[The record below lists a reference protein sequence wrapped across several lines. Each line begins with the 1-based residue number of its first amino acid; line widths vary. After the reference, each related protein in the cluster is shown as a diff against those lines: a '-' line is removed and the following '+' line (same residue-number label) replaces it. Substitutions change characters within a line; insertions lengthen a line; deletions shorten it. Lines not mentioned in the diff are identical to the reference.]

1 MDDRAKGDVCKPKAH
16 VAGGLLG
23 SCKVYL
29 QGEADDYLRALESAV
44 VNKTRRIVELEQ
56 ALADVRRQL
65 GRERGLR

>member
-1 MDDRAKGDVCKPKAH
+1 MDDKAKGDVCKPKAH

>member
-1 MDDRAKGDVCKPKAH
+1 MDDKAKGDVCKPKAH

-23 SCKVYL
+23 GCKVYL
-29 QGEADDYLRALESAV
+29 LEAAV
-44 VNKTRRIVELEQ
+44 VNKARRIVELEQ

>member
-29 QGEADDYLRALESAV
+29 QGEADDYLRALEAAV
-44 VNKTRRIVELEQ
+44 VNKARRIVELEQ

>member
-1 MDDRAKGDVCKPKAH
+1 MDDKAKGDVCKPKAH
-16 VAGGLLG
+16 AAGGLLG

-29 QGEADDYLRALESAV
+29 QDEADDYLRALESAV
-44 VNKTRRIVELEQ
+44 VNKARRIVELEQ

>member
-1 MDDRAKGDVCKPKAH
+1 MDDKAKGDVCKPKAH

-44 VNKTRRIVELEQ
+44 VNK
-56 ALADVRRQL
+56 ALADVHRQL

>member
-23 SCKVYL
+23 GCKVYL

-44 VNKTRRIVELEQ
+44 VNKARRIVELEQ

>member
-1 MDDRAKGDVCKPKAH
+1 MDDKANDVCKPKAH
-16 VAGGLLG
+16 AAGGLLG
-23 SCKVYL
+23 GCRVYL
-29 QGEADDYLRALESAV
+29 QDEADDYLRALESAV